1 MPAISLDDYG
11 SDAAER
17 KKPAKKKSGT
27 KIKVKST
34 AKKAKTVSSVKI
46 KKGKKKRE
54 KEDLNVALDPD
65 TLYAEAAKAG
75 KKAKKEKSDK
85 PKKKNVPALLSTEA
99 MELEAQEFIEAIPDI
114 VRQEN
119 EQIDEYIRMF
129 EQLKKIVRKAENQ
142 YLDSGQGRDLYP
154 LMQVYNQMRE
164 LIADLRALRDVGQLG
179 EVISSEVVSPFAQM
193 GGNIMI
199 KMQQEIDAWIKS
211 NSDDTD
217 FIANSKAATDAILRR
232 SAKEFQISYE
242 AALNKTIEVF
252 G

>member
-17 KKPAKKKSGT
+17 KKTAKKKSGT

-46 KKGKKKRE
+46 KKGKKKKRE

-75 KKAKKEKSDK
+75 KKAKEKSDK
-85 PKKKNVPALLSTEA
+85 PKKKKVPALLSTEA
-99 MELEAQEFIEAIPDI
+99 MEVEAQQFIEAIPDI

-129 EQLKKIVRKAENQ
+129 EQLKLIVRKAENQ
-142 YLDSGQGRDLYP
+142 YLESGQGRDLYP